1 MAILNLFP
9 PRVPIGK
16 TADGKS
22 VYVSPEFS
30 RALQVLSDR
39 VGGPLGDNGVDT
51 FGDLTGAG
59 SQDTSVTDIVT
70 QPETLDALHD
80 TVSQSASAEYQALAD
95 VLQSAACEVL
105 MPDVVQPSSIG
116 YNGIITSA
124 SLVGKTII
132 IQNGIITGFQ

>member
-1 MAILNLFP
+1 MTTLNLFP
-9 PRVPIGK
+9 ARIRF
-16 TADGKS
+16 TNTDGTLT
-22 VYVSPEFS
+22 PEAY
-30 RALQVLSDR
+30 RALQVLFQR
-39 VGGPLGDNGVDT
+39 VGGALGDNGVDT

-59 SQDTSVTDIVT
+59 SQDTSITDIVT

-95 VLQSAACEVL
+95 VLQSAACDVL

-116 YNGIITSA
+116 YNGTITSA
-124 SLVGKTII
+124 LLVGKTIT